1 MFSLATVSGYH
12 HAVHDR
18 QLRASSRLFQ
28 LLALLGS
35 DCSDLPMASLLLVVQ
50 DTDWPQVNV
59 IIGVRFKG
67 TDSSVYTHGTP
78 RPFEERMP
86 SRIDPLGSCD

>member
-1 MFSLATVSGYH
+1 MTVPTSC
-12 HAVHDR
+12 
-18 QLRASSRLFQ
+18 SS
-28 LLALLGS
+28 GS

-67 TDSSVYTHGTP
+67 ADSSVYAHGTP

-86 SRIDPLGSCD
+86 SRIDPLGSCDKMVPGIQKTED

>member
-1 MFSLATVSGYH
+1 MFSLATISGHH

-18 QLRASSRLFQ
+18 QLRAPSRLFQ

-35 DCSDLPMASLLLVVQ
+35 DCSDLPMASLLLVIQ

-67 TDSSVYTHGTP
+67 ADSSVYTHGTP
-78 RPFEERMP
+78 RLFARKDAKIE
-86 SRIDPLGSCD
+86 